1 MMSDTA
7 HYARMAKAIAY
18 IQANVQAQPSLEQIA
33 EQVHLSPAH
42 FQREFSEW
50 VGTSPKR
57 FLQYLSL
64 DYAKSQLRQHNAQSV
79 LDTAYATGLSSPSR
93 LHDLFVQ
100 IEGMTPAE
108 YKHGGK
114 DLEIAYRFA
123 QTLFGEVLIA
133 STSKGICHLTFI
145 QDRESALQQLIA
157 QFLNAQFVEQA
168 TDFQTQALAIFKHE
182 NRSIEQ
188 IKLHLKGTDFQLKVW
203 SSLLKIPLGE
213 VVSYGEVAHD
223 IAQDR
228 AVRAVGSAIRRNPV
242 AVLIPCHRVIQST
255 GGLGG
260 YRWGTERKTVLI
272 GWEGAQKHAS

>member
-114 DLEIAYRFA
+114 DLEIAYQFA

-133 STSKGICHLTFI
+133 STTKGICHLTFI

-157 QFLNAQFVEQA
+157 QFPNAQFVE
-168 TDFQTQALAIFKHE
+168 
-182 NRSIEQ
+182 
-188 IKLHLKGTDFQLKVW
+188 
-203 SSLLKIPLGE
+203 
-213 VVSYGEVAHD
+213 
-223 IAQDR
+223 
-228 AVRAVGSAIRRNPV
+228 
-242 AVLIPCHRVIQST
+242 
-255 GGLGG
+255 
-260 YRWGTERKTVLI
+260 
-272 GWEGAQKHAS
+272 

>member
-1 MMSDTA
+1 M
-7 HYARMAKAIAY
+7 
-18 IQANVQAQPSLEQIA
+18 
-33 EQVHLSPAH
+33 HLSPAH

-50 VGTSPKR
+50 GGTSPRR

-114 DLEIAYRFA
+114 DLQIAFQFA

-133 STSKGICHLTFI
+133 STTKGICHLTFI
-145 QDRESALQQLIA
+145 QDRENALQQLIA
-157 QFLNAQFVEQA
+157 QFPNAQFVEQE
-168 TDFQTQALAIFKHE
+168 TDFHSQALAIFNHE

-188 IKLHLKGTDFQLKVW
+188 IILHLKGTDFQLKVW
-203 SSLLKIPLGE
+203 SNLLKIPMGE
-213 VVSYGEVAHD
+213 VVRYGEVAHD
-223 IAQDR
+223 ISQNK
-228 AVRAVGSAIRRNPV
+228 AVRVVGSAILNTFR
-242 AVLIPCHRVIQST
+242 I
-255 GGLGG
+255 
-260 YRWGTERKTVLI
+260 
-272 GWEGAQKHAS
+272 

>member
-1 MMSDTA
+1 MMSDTT

-42 FQREFSEW
+42 FQREFSDW

-64 DYAKSQLRQHNAQSV
+64 DYAKSQLRQDNAQSV

-114 DLEIAYRFA
+114 HLEIAYQFA

-133 STSKGICHLTFI
+133 STTKGICHLTFI
-145 QDRESALQQLIA
+145 QDRENALQQLIA
-157 QFLNAQFVEQA
+157 QFPNAQFVEQGTA
-168 TDFQTQALAIFKHE
+168 FHAQALAIFNHE

-203 SSLLKIPLGE
+203 SSLLKIPMGE

-223 IAQDR
+223 IAQDK
-228 AVRAVGSAIRRNPV
+228 AVRAVGSAIGRNPV

-260 YRWGTERKTVLI
+260 YRWGADRKTVLI
-272 GWEGAQKHAS
+272 GWEGAQKHAL

>member
-1 MMSDTA
+1 MSDTA

-42 FQREFSEW
+42 FQREFSDW

-64 DYAKSQLRQHNAQSV
+64 DYANSQLRQDNAQSV

-114 DLEIAYRFA
+114 HLEIAYQFA

-133 STSKGICHLTFI
+133 STTKGICHLTFI
-145 QDRESALQQLIA
+145 QDRESALQHFIA
-157 QFLNAQFVEQA
+157 QFPNAQFVEQGTA
-168 TDFQTQALAIFKHE
+168 FHAQALAIFNHE

-203 SSLLKIPLGE
+203 SSLLKIPMGE

-223 IAQDR
+223 ISQDK
-228 AVRAVGSAIRRNPV
+228 AVRAVGSAIGRNPV
-242 AVLIPCHRVIQST
+242 AILIPCHRVIQST

-260 YRWGTERKTVLI
+260 YRCGTDRKTVLI

>member
-1 MMSDTA
+1 M
-7 HYARMAKAIAY
+7 
-18 IQANVQAQPSLEQIA
+18 
-33 EQVHLSPAH
+33 HLSPAH
-42 FQREFSEW
+42 FQREFREW

-114 DLEIAYRFA
+114 DLEIAYQFA

-133 STSKGICHLTFI
+133 STTKGICHLTFI
-145 QDRESALQQLIA
+145 QDRESALQQFIA
-157 QFLNAQFVEQA
+157 QFPNAQFVEQGTA
-168 TDFQTQALAIFKHE
+168 FHAQALAIFNHE
-182 NRSIEQ
+182 NWSIEQ

-203 SSLLKIPLGE
+203 SSLLKIPMGE

-223 IAQDR
+223 ISQDK
-228 AVRAVGSAIRRNPV
+228 AVRAVGSAIGRNPV

-272 GWEGAQKHAS
+272 GWEGAQKHAL